1 MEKIFRG
8 LYPRPPREGARGGE
22 GRGEGQKMGRIGE
35 GRGGEGEE
43 REGKEEEG
51 RRGGATAP
59 KMFVCPRSW
68 LWKTIMTL

>member
-8 LYPRPPREGARGGE
+8 LYPRTPKGEGE
-22 GRGEGQKMGRIGE
+22 GREKKMGRIGE

-43 REGKEEEG
+43 REGKEGEG

-59 KMFVCPRSW
+59 QKCLSVLAPDYYLMS
-68 LWKTIMTL
+68 LH